1 MTEVVM
7 RRLMG
12 TLVMVMALGSA
23 SAAEAA
29 AAVPQPVYFWESTV
43 ATISGPGQP
52 SLPPVIRPKAIM
64 LFADGSWDVEQLRWS
79 GWGSSVAHATGISS
93 ASNGIPN
100 QAEGK
105 RIKTAARV
113 TLSKPGKFEG
123 REVYRCF
130 TLTIASR
137 PASDQHLCLK
147 QLDDS
152 WYFATAKPST
162 PRRPTETIDFL
173 ARSIGGGCSMST
185 LQVKCETYD
194 VPGQVATLKPSG
206 AVTICVLPGGAN
218 HCGQG
223 DFGEHTPHYAV
234 GKKVTVGRFRCQ
246 VLTAGVRCTVTATG
260 KGFLIS
266 KTATKRVGLS

>member
-1 MTEVVM
+1 M

-12 TLVMVMALGSA
+12 TLVMALALGTT
-23 SAAEAA
+23 SAAD
-29 AAVPQPVYFWESTV
+29 AAVPQPVYFWASTT
-43 ATISGPGQP
+43 ATIAGPGQP

-130 TLTIASR
+130 TLTIPSR
-137 PASDQHLCLK
+137 PSTNQHLCLK
-147 QLDDS
+147 QVGDS
-152 WYFATAKPST
+152 WYLAAKSST
-162 PRRPTETIDFL
+162 PPPAATTTDFL
-173 ARSIGGGCSMST
+173 ARNIGGGCSMST

-194 VPGQVATLKPSG
+194 TPGQVTTLKRSG
-206 AVTICVLPGGAN
+206 AVTTCVLQSGGAN
-218 HCGQG
+218 RCGQG

-234 GKKVTVGRFRCQ
+234 GKKATVGRFRCQ
-246 VLTAGVRCTVTATG
+246 VLTTGVRCTVTATG

-266 KTATKRVGLS
+266 KTETKRVGPS